1 MNRLFGG
8 TFKAYPIGYFHID
21 IAEVWTAE
29 GKLSML
35 VVVDRTSKL
44 AFAELHERITRRDAG
59 NRLRRLIDTVPY
71 TIHTVLTDNG
81 THFTDPKGD
90 SWMAAEVRQSHRR
103 SQDQP
108 SR

>member
-1 MNRLFGG
+1 
-8 TFKAYPIGYFHID
+8 
-21 IAEVWTAE
+21 
-29 GKLSML
+29 ML
-35 VVVDRTSKL
+35 VAVDRTSKL

-90 SWMAAEVRQSHRR
+90 SWTAAEVRQSHRR